1 MGKMVELAAVI
12 TGSKYLSSTTK
23 VTKHCASLAK
33 PGNQRACVFNMADHR
48 SMPNLDDIKVK
59 VIGEVEGRYDL
70 NRLPKLKRSKQKR
83 CGKRTKKSTSATPLV
98 HEGLRDEDD
107 ENNEHQDDENPDVS
121 IYIRHTRL
129 VTCC

>member
-1 MGKMVELAAVI
+1 
-12 TGSKYLSSTTK
+12 
-23 VTKHCASLAK
+23 
-33 PGNQRACVFNMADHR
+33 MADHR
-48 SMPNLDDIKVK
+48 SMPNLDDVKVK
-59 VIGEVEGRYDL
+59 VIGEVEGRYYL

-107 ENNEHQDDENPDVS
+107 ENSEHQDDENPDVS
-121 IYIRHTRL
+121 IYIRHTCL